1 MSNPSL
7 KELSSA
13 DLLAATHALVRKS
26 CGVEADL
33 LLHLAEIDARK
44 LYLERPSPSMF
55 AFCVD
60 ELGFSDDAAY
70 YRITVA
76 RAAQRFPILI
86 DAVRSGQIHL
96 AGLRVLVP
104 HLTEEN
110 HLSVLAEAVGRTKRE
125 IDEIAARLSP
135 RPPVAAMV
143 RKVAQTG
150 PIFSTTSIRD
160 AAFALPPQPGPAAAG
175 SSVEAGMAP
184 AEQTDF
190 SAASALLPR
199 SAANRAIVAPLSPD
213 TYKVQFTSSKAFK
226 EKLRRAQDLLRHRIP
241 DGNIATVMETALD
254 LLIEQ
259 VTKERF
265 AVGRKPRSKPAAPAA
280 PADDAPPAES
290 DAPKPPP
297 ELVVSRHIPDAIKR
311 AVYERDGGRCTFA
324 DHQGNRCP
332 ETGGLEFDHMDGFA
346 VTGKHD
352 VDRIRL
358 LCRPHN
364 QYEAE
369 RRYGRAFMDW
379 VRGEGKAAPTRPG
392 ASCAAGP
399 NDSGEWSKAP
409 PSA

>member
-135 RPPVAAMV
+135 RPPLSW
-143 RKVAQTG
+143 R
-150 PIFSTTSIRD
+150 R
-160 AAFALPPQPGPAAAG
+160 
-175 SSVEAGMAP
+175 
-184 AEQTDF
+184 
-190 SAASALLPR
+190 R
-199 SAANRAIVAPLSPD
+199 SNR
-213 TYKVQFTSSKAFK
+213 
-226 EKLRRAQDLLRHRIP
+226 
-241 DGNIATVMETALD
+241 
-254 LLIEQ
+254 
-259 VTKERF
+259 
-265 AVGRKPRSKPAAPAA
+265 
-280 PADDAPPAES
+280 
-290 DAPKPPP
+290 
-297 ELVVSRHIPDAIKR
+297 
-311 AVYERDGGRCTFA
+311 
-324 DHQGNRCP
+324 
-332 ETGGLEFDHMDGFA
+332 
-346 VTGKHD
+346 
-352 VDRIRL
+352 
-358 LCRPHN
+358 
-364 QYEAE
+364 
-369 RRYGRAFMDW
+369 
-379 VRGEGKAAPTRPG
+379 
-392 ASCAAGP
+392 
-399 NDSGEWSKAP
+399 
-409 PSA
+409 